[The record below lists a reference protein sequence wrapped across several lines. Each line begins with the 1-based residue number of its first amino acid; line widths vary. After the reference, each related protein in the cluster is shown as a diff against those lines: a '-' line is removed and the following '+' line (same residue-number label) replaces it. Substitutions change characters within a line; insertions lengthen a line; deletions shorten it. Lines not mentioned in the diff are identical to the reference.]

1 MTKLNIK
8 GIKIYAFH
16 GHFEEE
22 KKLGGHFIV
31 NLEIGF
37 NSDKVVSTD
46 KLEDTIDYVHVIDIV
61 KEQMKKTKNMIES
74 AANEILDELFKIE
87 LIQSVILSLKKL
99 VLQLMLILIKY
110 QLSYLELK
118 NEIFQINFFI
128 NYFRNLFNFY
138 SFLIHFVSIS
148 EGACIILKSLMVN
161 C

>member
-46 KLEDTIDYVHVIDIV
+46 K
-61 KEQMKKTKNMIES
+61 
-74 AANEILDELFKIE
+74 
-87 LIQSVILSLKKL
+87 
-99 VLQLMLILIKY
+99 
-110 QLSYLELK
+110 
-118 NEIFQINFFI
+118 
-128 NYFRNLFNFY
+128 
-138 SFLIHFVSIS
+138 
-148 EGACIILKSLMVN
+148 
-161 C
+161 

>member
-46 KLEDTIDYVHVIDIV
+46 RLEDTIDYVQVIDIV

-87 LIQSVILSLKKL
+87 LIQSVSIE
-99 VLQLMLILIKY
+99 
-110 QLSYLELK
+110 LEK
-118 NEIFQINFFI
+118 ISPPVDANFDKI
-128 NYFRNLFNFY
+128 SIELFRT
-138 SFLIHFVSIS
+138 
-148 EGACIILKSLMVN
+148 KQ
-161 C
+161 

>member
-61 KEQMKKTKNMIES
+61 KEQMKKRKNMIES
-74 AANEILDELFKIE
+74 AANEIVDELFEKISPPVDANFDKISIE
-87 LIQSVILSLKKL
+87 L
-99 VLQLMLILIKY
+99 
-110 QLSYLELK
+110 
-118 NEIFQINFFI
+118 
-128 NYFRNLFNFY
+128 FRT
-138 SFLIHFVSIS
+138 
-148 EGACIILKSLMVN
+148 KQ
-161 C
+161 

>member
-46 KLEDTIDYVHVIDIV
+46 KLEDTIDYVQVIDIV
-61 KEQMKKTKNMIES
+61 KQQMKKTKNMIES
-74 AANEILDELFKIE
+74 AANEILVELFKIE
-87 LIQSVILSLKKL
+87 
-99 VLQLMLILIKY
+99 
-110 QLSYLELK
+110 
-118 NEIFQINFFI
+118 
-128 NYFRNLFNFY
+128 
-138 SFLIHFVSIS
+138 
-148 EGACIILKSLMVN
+148 
-161 C
+161 